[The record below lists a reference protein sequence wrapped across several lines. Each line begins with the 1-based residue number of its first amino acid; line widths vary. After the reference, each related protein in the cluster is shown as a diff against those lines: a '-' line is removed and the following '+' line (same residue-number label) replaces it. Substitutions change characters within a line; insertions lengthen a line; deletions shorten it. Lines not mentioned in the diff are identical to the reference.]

1 MRYLTRKQEKEL
13 RSQISKYNKRLYNL
27 SRQKRFNN
35 VFLPE
40 RINAKTALANVDN
53 YTDLQRLRARLSRL
67 DNMKNLV
74 VKSNSKGLK
83 YVVGVEKDLAAIAR
97 ATNRER
103 QKKQAELGQQRVI
116 VGGKDVGDVATVYP
130 ERIAQYN
137 PIKMDIK
144 GAPVARTLRAYYR
157 RDEKLRDKQEVLKA
171 NLLAAI
177 KDQLP
182 HVGKRV
188 RDMLASLD
196 PNKIEKLFLTQ
207 PDLDFTFIYS
217 LEEAMDKVRLIER
230 VLSGNLPEKW
240 ENIADNYYSNNLFY
254 LKYNSED

>member
-1 MRYLTRKQEKEL
+1 MIYLTRKQEKEL
-13 RSQISKYNKRLYNL
+13 RSQIAAYNRRLYDL
-27 SRQKRFNN
+27 SRQKRFDN

-40 RINAKTALANVDN
+40 RIDAKSAIANVDN
-53 YTDLQRLRARLSRL
+53 YPDLQRLRARISRL
-67 DNMKNLV
+67 DNEKNLTIKV
-74 VKSNSKGLK
+74 NSRGLK
-83 YVVGVEKDLAAIAR
+83 YVVGVEKDLTAISR

-103 QKKQAELGQQRVI
+103 QKKQSELGAQRVI
-116 VGGKDVGDVATVYP
+116 VGGKDVGSVATVYP
-130 ERIAQYN
+130 ERIAHYN
-137 PIKMDIK
+137 PVKVDIK
-144 GAPVARTLRAYYR
+144 GAPVARALRAYYKR
-157 RDEKLRDKQEVLKA
+157 GEKLRDKQEVLKA

-182 HVGKRV
+182 HVGNRV
-188 RDMLASLD
+188 RDMLASIE
-196 PNKIEKLFLTQ
+196 PNKIEQLFLTQ

-240 ENIADNYYSNNLFY
+240 EKIADTYYRNNSFY